1 MASARSISA
10 RGVVVL
16 HPKIK
21 EFQDMLA
28 KNPTK
33 PQWESTPAEVRAG
46 ASSKW
51 KPEYLGVADPVAKV
65 EYRYI
70 SGPTAELPMK
80 IYTPEGI
87 GPFPAVVFFHGG
99 GWVAGNIELNAVQHQ
114 QIAHE
119 ARAVVVAVN
128 YQKAPEHKFP
138 IPFDDCYATL
148 EWVHAN
154 AAELNINVE
163 EIGVA
168 GDSAGGNLAAAVAL
182 KARDVKG
189 PQLAFQILFYPAVDY
204 KFDYPSMIDNATG
217 YSLTTQGMKWYWDQ
231 YMATDADLANPYFR
245 PMAEVN
251 LKGLPP
257 TFTLTAELDPL
268 RDEGEIFAKR
278 LEEAGVRSVVKR
290 YDSLIHGF
298 GLMQG
303 FLPEAR
309 VAIRDIAENIREFI
323 NPRLS

>member
-1 MASARSISA
+1 M
-10 RGVVVL
+10 L

-28 KNPTK
+28 KNPAK
-33 PQWESTPAEVRAG
+33 PQWESTPAEVRETATT
-46 ASSKW
+46 KW
-51 KPEYLGVADPVAKV
+51 QPEYLGSADNVANI
-65 EYRYI
+65 EYRFI
-70 SGPTAELPMK
+70 SGPSAELPIK
-80 IYTPEGI
+80 IYTPEGV

-99 GWVAGNIELNAVQHQ
+99 GWVAGNIEINGVQHQ
-114 QIAHE
+114 QIAHN
-119 ARAVVVAVN
+119 ARAIVVAVN

-148 EWVHAN
+148 EWVVKN
-154 AAELNINVE
+154 ADALNINRD

-182 KARDVKG
+182 KARDHKG
-189 PQLAFQILFYPAVDY
+189 PKIAFQILIYPAVDY

-231 YMATDADLANPYFR
+231 YMATEADLDNPHFR
-245 PMAEVN
+245 PMAATSFEN
-251 LKGLPP
+251 LPP

-268 RDEGEIFAKR
+268 RDEGEIFAKK
-278 LEEAGVRSVVKR
+278 LEAAGVRSILKR

-298 GLMQG
+298 ALMQG

-309 VAIRDIAENIREFI
+309 TAMEDIAEHIREFI
-323 NPRLS
+323 NPRNS

>member
-1 MASARSISA
+1 M
-10 RGVVVL
+10 L

-28 KNPTK
+28 KNPAK
-33 PQWESTPAEVRAG
+33 PQWESTPAEVREA

-51 KPEYLGVADPVAKV
+51 QPEYLARADQVANI

-70 SGPTAELPMK
+70 SGPTAELPIK
-80 IYTPEGI
+80 IYTPEGV

-99 GWVAGNIELNAVQHQ
+99 GWVAGNIEINGVQHQ
-114 QIAHE
+114 QIAYN
-119 ARAVVVAVN
+119 ARAVVIAVN

-148 EWVHAN
+148 EWVVKN
-154 AAELNINVE
+154 SEYLNINRD
-163 EIGVA
+163 EIGIA

-182 KARDVKG
+182 KARDHNG
-189 PQLAFQILFYPAVDY
+189 PKIAFQILIYPAVDY
-204 KFDYPSMIDNATG
+204 KFDYPSMIENATG

-231 YMATDADLANPYFR
+231 YMATEADLENPYFR
-245 PMAEVN
+245 PMAEKD
-251 LKGLPP
+251 LKNLPP

-268 RDEGEIFAKR
+268 RDEGEIFAKK
-278 LEEAGVRSVVKR
+278 LEAAGVRSVLKR

-298 GLMQG
+298 ALMQG

-309 VAIRDIAENIREFI
+309 TAMEDIAEHIREFI
-323 NPRLS
+323 NPRNS

>member
-1 MASARSISA
+1 M
-10 RGVVVL
+10 L

-21 EFQDMLA
+21 EFQDLLA
-28 KNPTK
+28 KNPAK
-33 PQWESTPAEVRAG
+33 PQWESTPAEVRAS
-46 ASSKW
+46 ASQKW
-51 KPEYLGVADPVAKV
+51 QPEYLGKADAVAKV

-70 SGPTAELPMK
+70 SGPSAELPIK
-80 IYTPEGI
+80 IYTPEGV

-99 GWVAGNIELNAVQHQ
+99 GWVAGNIELNGVQHQ
-114 QIAHE
+114 QLAHD
-119 ARAVVVAVN
+119 ARSVVVAVN

-148 EWVHAN
+148 EWVAAN
-154 AAELNINVE
+154 AHALHINSD

-182 KARDVKG
+182 KARDKNG
-189 PQLAFQILFYPAVDY
+189 PKIAFQILIYPAVDY
-204 KFDYPSMIDNATG
+204 KFDYASMIENATG
-217 YSLTTQGMKWYWDQ
+217 YSLTTQGMQWYWDQ
-231 YMATDADLANPYFR
+231 YLGLESDLNNPYFR
-245 PMAEVN
+245 PMVETN

-278 LEEAGVRSVVKR
+278 LKDAGVTSVLKR

-298 GLMQG
+298 VLMQG

-309 VAIRDIAENIREFI
+309 EAIRDIAENIREFI
-323 NPRLS
+323 SPRSR

>member
-1 MASARSISA
+1 MAKREP
-10 RGVVVL
+10 VL

-21 EFQDMLA
+21 DFQDMLA

-33 PQWESTPAEVRAG
+33 PQWESTPAEVRAS
-46 ASSKW
+46 ASAKW
-51 KPEYLGVADPVAKV
+51 QPEYLGFADSVARID
-65 EYRYI
+65 YRFF
-70 SGPTAELPMK
+70 SGPTAELPLK
-80 IYTPEGI
+80 IYTPEGV

-99 GWVAGNIELNAVQHQ
+99 GWVAGNIELNGIQHQ
-114 QIAHE
+114 QLAHD

-148 EWVHAN
+148 EWVLEN
-154 AAELNINVE
+154 AQALNINSE

-182 KARDVKG
+182 KARDSRG
-189 PQLAFQILFYPAVDY
+189 PKIAFQILIYPAVDY
-204 KFDYPSMIDNATG
+204 KFDYDSMIDNATG

-231 YMATDADLANPYFR
+231 YMGSERDLSNPYFR
-245 PMAEVN
+245 PMIEEN
-251 LKGLPP
+251 LSNLPP

-268 RDEGEIFAKR
+268 RDEGEIFSKR
-278 LEEAGVRSVVKR
+278 LAEAGVTSVLKR

-298 GLMQG
+298 VLMQG

-309 VAIRDIAENIREFI
+309 TAIRDIAENIREFI
-323 NPRLS
+323 NPRIS